1 MQEEMRQE
9 EMMQEVMQEE
19 MMQEEIMQEEMRQE
33 EMMQEE
39 MPQEGMTKKKTRY
52 NMNKS
57 TGVGHAPTQSTG
69 TGAKCV
75 SVPRRIHHAMDA
87 G

>member
-1 MQEEMRQE
+1 
-9 EMMQEVMQEE
+9 MQEVMQEE

-39 MPQEGMTKKKTRY
+39 MSQEEMAKRKTRY

-57 TGVGHAPTQSTG
+57 TGVGHVPTQGTG

-75 SVPRRIHHAMDA
+75 AVPRKIHNAM
-87 G
+87 GVG